1 MFRIEYIM
9 FDKPLVE
16 DIQDTKAET
25 LDEAETMAII
35 GCCLRLDLANA
46 CIKHINNLQYDVLL
60 ENAVIGRIMITS
72 ICDIA
77 VEKAMPLF
85 EG

>member
-25 LDEAETMAII
+25 LEDAETMAII
-35 GCCLRLDLANA
+35 GSCERLDILNA
-46 CIKHINNLQYDVLL
+46 CITHINNLQYDVLL
-60 ENAVIGRIMITS
+60 ENAVIGRVIITS
-72 ICDIA
+72 ICEPV
-77 VEKAMPLF
+77 VESKMPLF